1 MIITICTAK
10 NEDYIAINDLVREGH
25 EDHVMKEPTVF
36 KNVESVM
43 PNMYFKE
50 LLEDQNS
57 EIFIAKH
64 SDLIIGFAVVCIE
77 CAPPFHSLIERKYAY
92 IHDFGVKKEIQ
103 KQGVGKR
110 LFDRCKEWAIA
121 KGAISIELNVWEFNT
136 NAIEFYE
143 HLGMESIS
151 RKMKMN
157 I

>member
-1 MIITICTAK
+1 MKIILRSTIF
-10 NEDYIAINDLVREGH
+10 VREGH
-25 EDHVMKEPTVF
+25 EEHVMKEPTVF

-92 IHDFGVKKEIQ
+92 IHDFGVKKKFKNKVLANDYLIVVKNGQ
-103 KQGVGKR
+103 
-110 LFDRCKEWAIA
+110 
-121 KGAISIELNVWEFNT
+121 
-136 NAIEFYE
+136 
-143 HLGMESIS
+143 
-151 RKMKMN
+151 
-157 I
+157 